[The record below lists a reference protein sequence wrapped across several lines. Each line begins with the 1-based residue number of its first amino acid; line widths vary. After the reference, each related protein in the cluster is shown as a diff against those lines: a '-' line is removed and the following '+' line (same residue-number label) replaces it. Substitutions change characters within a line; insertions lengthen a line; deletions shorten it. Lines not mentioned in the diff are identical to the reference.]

1 MRSFRTSAWNFEH
14 LGDWQLTAINAIEKG
29 FWIFNNNLSST
40 IFSQWPSELP
50 EISIARGSATCT
62 ASYCSLAPIILDPP
76 PLEIGIRILHSLP
89 AKTSP
94 HRRPP
99 EPMKYPDASG
109 QEVHLLYSVNMTAP
123 DTSAKKQE
131 DTPHGAKNALFT
143 AVGRV

>member
-1 MRSFRTSAWNFEH
+1 M
-14 LGDWQLTAINAIEKG
+14 AIRITRNIYCKG
-29 FWIFNNNLSST
+29 FSNLHSLLL
-40 IFSQWPSELP
+40 FSRPDH
-50 EISIARGSATCT
+50 
-62 ASYCSLAPIILDPP
+62 LDPP